1 MAMPGCRRCA
11 IAASSM
17 ADIEPGMTTSVNSR
31 SKAWSFSRIAAAT
44 SGFSAAT
51 TR

>member
-1 MAMPGCRRCA
+1 MSGRRRCA
-11 IAASSM
+11 SAASSM
-17 ADIEPGMTTSVNSR
+17 AEIEPGITTSVNSR
-31 SKAWSFSRIAAAT
+31 SKPVSLSRMAAAT